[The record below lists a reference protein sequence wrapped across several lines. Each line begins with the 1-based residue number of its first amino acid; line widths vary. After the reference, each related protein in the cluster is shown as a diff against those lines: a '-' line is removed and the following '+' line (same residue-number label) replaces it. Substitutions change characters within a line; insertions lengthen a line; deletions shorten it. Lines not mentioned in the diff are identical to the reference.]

1 MPLREKGEKLSSFIG
16 RFVGSKRE
24 KRKFPELK
32 QRLAVAY
39 SEARQHRKES
49 HGKV

>member
-1 MPLREKGEKLSSFIG
+1 MPERQSGEKLSSFIG

-24 KRKFPELK
+24 KKQFPKIK

-39 SEARQHRKES
+39 SEARKAAK
-49 HGKV
+49 HG